1 MLKFEVVNQKIKRID
16 NFEVVSDSKNYLKAH
31 FTFSDEWKGDI
42 TAIFGHGDKY
52 YTVLLESGEC
62 TVPWEVIKPYG
73 FSVSVVCGDRITS
86 SCEVV
91 IVEKSGYIEGETPK
105 APTPDVYKQILDSV
119 KPPYIGDNGNW
130 FEWDTEAK
138 TFVDTGVKAQ
148 GGVPKQYISEYID
161 KQTAV
166 IKSDIEGLQKHIN
179 EESHFRGYLSTNAKI
194 QAMEATPN
202 DFAYS
207 AESGTKWIYDA
218 ENGWQDSG
226 TPVPDQL
233 TPASEAAPLMNGVAT
248 AGTEETYARG
258 DHRHPTDTTRASVED
273 LNNLKNSIKPFEVHI
288 TENSTGEL
296 RADKTFSE
304 IIEAYNSGITNIVAL
319 HQGVVLPLL
328 GFDSSFIVW
337 SVIVS
342 TDGEIGAA
350 TVMLGVDD
358 SIVIHIPYCENID
371 NKVTSIANE
380 PTNLQ
385 YPTAKAVKDYVDDR
399 LAGQSAEIEE
409 AIDRITAIQ
418 NTLIGGDA

>member
-1 MLKFEVVNQKIKRID
+1 MTGNI
-16 NFEVVSDSKNYLKAH
+16 SKSKG
-31 FTFSDEWKGDI
+31 FRGERGDIGPRGPQGEKGDTSNLYLRYDPKTGDLFYTTEHIPSI
-42 TAIFGHGDKY
+42 TTA
-52 YTVLLESGEC
+52 
-62 TVPWEVIKPYG
+62 
-73 FSVSVVCGDRITS
+73 
-86 SCEVV
+86 
-91 IVEKSGYIEGETPK
+91 
-105 APTPDVYKQILDSV
+105 
-119 KPPYIGDNGNW
+119 PYIGDNGNW
-130 FEWDTEAK
+130 YVFDGISR
-138 TFVDTGVKAQ
+138 TFVDSGVNAQ

-218 ENGWQDSG
+218 KNGWQDSG

-233 TPASEAAPLMNGVAT
+233 TPASEATPLMNGVAT

-273 LNNLKNSIKPFEVHI
+273 LNNLKNSIKPFEVHM
-288 TENSTGEL
+288 TEDSTGEL

-304 IIEAYNSGITNIVAL
+304 ITEAYNSGITNIVAV
-319 HQGVVLPLL
+319 GDGSVYLPLL
-328 GFDSSFIVW
+328 FIDSSRIVW
-337 SVIVS
+337 TTMVSEMNFESALVGAITLELSVNDNIVLYK
-342 TDGEIGAA
+342 TI
-350 TVMLGVDD
+350 
-358 SIVIHIPYCENID
+358 CEQTD

-380 PTNLQ
+380 PTNIQ

-399 LAGQSAEIEE
+399 LVGQSAEMEE

-418 NTLIGGDA
+418 NTLIGGGSV